1 MIYIKQNRVPIII
14 TLLLFFWVIACGIE
28 YKNNVG
34 KERKKFNEKI
44 VECRNSSESWCEYY
58 KNTSYSTPDTL
69 SMYFYIVAHY
79 SISYIQWLAPLFVI
93 TSSIWLWHQKI
104 HSGYWKNELLRS
116 NYKKVLKYNLL
127 SSLKSSFILPIV
139 FLILFLFCFL
149 VSGHFEIENPFQ
161 VLINPIFLNNIPL
174 LMIVYF
180 CVIFLHSIVYSCIG
194 LVFCKKNRNVL
205 ISIISAYLVFLVI
218 SIISEIFIGG
228 IILPL
233 LGLSY
238 YSSIF
243 NLLGIWIYS
252 DYPNYIAVLIYSLI
266 LSLISIICVIVS
278 YRNKEEVLLEVEK

>member
-1 MIYIKQNRVPIII
+1 
-14 TLLLFFWVIACGIE
+14 
-28 YKNNVG
+28 
-34 KERKKFNEKI
+34 
-44 VECRNSSESWCEYY
+44 
-58 KNTSYSTPDTL
+58 
-69 SMYFYIVAHY
+69 
-79 SISYIQWLAPLFVI
+79 
-93 TSSIWLWHQKI
+93 
-104 HSGYWKNELLRS
+104 
-116 NYKKVLKYNLL
+116 
-127 SSLKSSFILPIV
+127 
-139 FLILFLFCFL
+139 
-149 VSGHFEIENPFQ
+149 
-161 VLINPIFLNNIPL
+161 
-174 LMIVYF
+174 MIVYF